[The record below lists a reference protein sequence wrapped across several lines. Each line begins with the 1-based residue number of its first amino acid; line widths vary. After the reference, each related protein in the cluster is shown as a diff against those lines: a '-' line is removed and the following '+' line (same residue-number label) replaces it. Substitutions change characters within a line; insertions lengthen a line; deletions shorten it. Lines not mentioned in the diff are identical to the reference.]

1 MSIIKRII
9 MCFVAAV
16 MLFTLLPLKSAA
28 QENVLTAYPAYDSR
42 ISRCYEYEVSVTQ
55 NNTTVP
61 LIVYDRCNSSTL
73 LGDRT
78 ARPDMHR
85 RFCEFAFSGD
95 PVTVNIRVK
104 RDFESYSV
112 IPSAKRFPASFNDGV
127 VSVTVSK
134 PDDHFI
140 LRLDSDDNSILSVF
154 ADKPE
159 DSDYCVNDG
168 SALIIDDKWS
178 EVSGGDYLVIDG
190 KTSFVKSLSGGK
202 TIITPVNDTQHPVT
216 SVYIAPGCVLNS
228 RVRAETPGV
237 RIFGHGIIL
246 DPYSD
251 IFSADIRS
259 APDKFFVLIGSMDC
273 SVSDIKLIDS
283 QNYSLTLGWLCD
295 RSAIKNVKILAATM
309 CTDGLSVFE
318 SRNINVTGN
327 FIYAGDNAIV
337 FGGDCGGSLF
347 ENNIIG
353 TTCAAFFPQSSIYGT
368 VTFRDSYVFR
378 CDEGC
383 VNNWYGASGE
393 GSEIENIIFD
403 GLDCSDVTSFP
414 WLFRAHNQGSPAKNF
429 TFNDTSI
436 VSPRGTPYVT
446 APSEGTSVIISA
458 DSHDQYPASGYRL
471 DFNDFYIDGKA
482 VGSVNDLIYSAP
494 TDSVTMNFSNSGVHD
509 INILPVSYV
518 ADYIYP
524 FKIFIGSSETFL
536 PGCPIENE
544 SGILL
549 PSSVLGKLGI
559 KNYSGLILVD
569 GNYFIGLSDLRSF
582 GVDAVYDKAKGSV
595 LLSKPPYKTD
605 NLIKDNASSFSCW
618 TEMICYESDLT
629 ASLSGGARVYKLNV
643 DSAYSAAGMKCFVTD
658 EVLRCGS
665 GKYRF
670 TFRAKSSAGS
680 AQNAR
685 VAFNLIPS
693 EYGFFEQTIQL
704 TGEWQSFSL
713 PLDLSKTDFKNVTD
727 ALISIGNKGNSG
739 FSAEFSDFGLFFED
753 GAEKPACD
761 HSGSKT
767 HPSCTQSAVCSV
779 CGKIIPASGHTDFDF
794 DGRCDACGTV
804 VGKICDHFCHSQNRF
819 IKFVWNFVN
828 FFNKI
833 FGIKQ
838 YCECGRA
845 HY

>member
-1 MSIIKRII
+1 MYVYSK
-9 MCFVAAV
+9 
-16 MLFTLLPLKSAA
+16 
-28 QENVLTAYPAYDSR
+28 VLR
-42 ISRCYEYEVSVTQ
+42 
-55 NNTTVP
+55 
-61 LIVYDRCNSSTL
+61 
-73 LGDRT
+73 
-78 ARPDMHR
+78 
-85 RFCEFAFSGD
+85 
-95 PVTVNIRVK
+95 
-104 RDFESYSV
+104 
-112 IPSAKRFPASFNDGV
+112 ND
-127 VSVTVSK
+127 
-134 PDDHFI
+134 
-140 LRLDSDDNSILSVF
+140 
-154 ADKPE
+154 
-159 DSDYCVNDG
+159 
-168 SALIIDDKWS
+168 
-178 EVSGGDYLVIDG
+178 
-190 KTSFVKSLSGGK
+190 
-202 TIITPVNDTQHPVT
+202 
-216 SVYIAPGCVLNS
+216 
-228 RVRAETPGV
+228 
-237 RIFGHGIIL
+237 
-246 DPYSD
+246 
-251 IFSADIRS
+251 
-259 APDKFFVLIGSMDC
+259 
-273 SVSDIKLIDS
+273 
-283 QNYSLTLGWLCD
+283 
-295 RSAIKNVKILAATM
+295 
-309 CTDGLSVFE
+309 
-318 SRNINVTGN
+318 
-327 FIYAGDNAIV
+327 
-337 FGGDCGGSLF
+337 
-347 ENNIIG
+347 
-353 TTCAAFFPQSSIYGT
+353 
-368 VTFRDSYVFR
+368 
-378 CDEGC
+378 
-383 VNNWYGASGE
+383 
-393 GSEIENIIFD
+393 
-403 GLDCSDVTSFP
+403 
-414 WLFRAHNQGSPAKNF
+414 
-429 TFNDTSI
+429 
-436 VSPRGTPYVT
+436 
-446 APSEGTSVIISA
+446 
-458 DSHDQYPASGYRL
+458 
-471 DFNDFYIDGKA
+471 
-482 VGSVNDLIYSAP
+482 
-494 TDSVTMNFSNSGVHD
+494 HD

-559 KNYSGLILVD
+559 KNHSGLILVD
-569 GNYFIGLSDLRSF
+569 GNYFIGLSDLRSL

-605 NLIKDNASSFSCW
+605 NLIKDNASSFSRW

-693 EYGFFEQTIQL
+693 EYGSFEQTIQL
-704 TGEWQSFSL
+704 TGEWQSFSF

-727 ALISIGNKGNSG
+727 AFISIGNKGNSG

-761 HSGSKT
+761 HSRSKT

-804 VGKICDHFCHSQNRF
+804 VGKICNHFCHSQNRF